1 MSEYF
6 LLFLTLMNG
15 LTYGALLFVIAS
27 GFTLI
32 FGLMRVLN
40 LCHGTFYLFGAYVGY
55 TVSQTGRAWLA
66 SVAPEMTDGL
76 GGLFGWTLGVLAAGV
91 AGAGL
96 ALLLQRLIRDVK
108 GELPQTLLTLG
119 LAITIGDICLWIWG
133 GLPRTLE
140 APDAISGTVLFAG
153 FFYPG
158 FRLFI
163 VGFAVLLGIGLYLL
177 LFRSQLGRIIRAG
190 VDNRQIVSAMGINI
204 DRLFTQV
211 FVLGGVLTGI
221 SGAIGGSY
229 LAFQPSTDFE
239 ILTVA
244 LFVVVIGGLGSLLGS
259 AVGALIVGLI
269 DSFGRLYFGELA
281 IFLMSATVI
290 LVLAL
295 RPGGLFGRTE

>member
-1 MSEYF
+1 MGEYF
-6 LLFLTLMNG
+6 LFFLTLMNG

-40 LCHGTFYLFGAYVGY
+40 LCHGTFYVFAAYVGFM
-55 TVSQTGRAWLA
+55 VSQSASAWLA
-66 SVAPEMTDGL
+66 SWVPGL
-76 GGLFGWTLGVLAAGV
+76 GEAVNGLVGWTLGLV
-91 AGAGL
+91 AAGL
-96 ALLLQRLIRDVK
+96 AGAALAVLLQRLIRNVE

-140 APDAISGTVLFAG
+140 SPEALSQTVRFAG
-153 FFYPG
+153 YFYPG

-163 VGFAVLLGIGLYLL
+163 VAFAITVGIGLYLL

-211 FVLGGVLTGI
+211 FVLGGVLTGL

-229 LAFQPSTDFE
+229 LAFQPSTDFD

-244 LFVVVIGGLGSLLGS
+244 LFVVIIGGLGSLLGS
-259 AVGALIVGLI
+259 AVGAVIVGLI

-281 IFLMSATVI
+281 IFLTSATVI
-290 LVLAL
+290 LVLAV
-295 RPGGLFGRTE
+295 RPGGLFGRTG